1 VVTRGVV
8 DVAMIDMM
16 TDAEMIAMMIDVAM
30 TAMMTDAEMIDM
42 TGYMIN

>member
-16 TDAEMIAMMIDVAM
+16 TDAEMIAMM
-30 TAMMTDAEMIDM
+30 TDAAMIAM
-42 TGYMIN
+42 TGYVIN